1 MVKSRRAS
9 RRIIATLVLIWVAV
23 ATVVFAP
30 TVSAA
35 KDYGSLTATW
45 WQWVYAQ
52 PAIAVGTTNTN
63 PVLDTTGEYATA
75 GQPAGIG
82 PANKYF
88 FLAGTF
94 GGEVMRTVTVPPGK
108 ALFFPIFN
116 FEADNAVDPV
126 THFKVPELKAN
137 AKVQVDA
144 AIDLTATFDGAPVAF
159 FRSTSPVFDYTVPD
173 EDSIYEY
180 FGATGPQFTG
190 CIKPAVADGY
200 WAILPP
206 PTPGLHVLNFTAAS
220 SLTPFSLD
228 VTYQLTTS

>member
-1 MVKSRRAS
+1 MPNRPLLSE
-9 RRIIATLVLIWVAV
+9 RRIRIRCWTPPGIH
-23 ATVVFAP
+23 
-30 TVSAA
+30 
-35 KDYGSLTATW
+35 
-45 WQWVYAQ
+45 
-52 PAIAVGTTNTN
+52 
-63 PVLDTTGEYATA
+63 ATA

-116 FEADNAVDPV
+116 FEADDAVDPV

-144 AIDLTATFDGAPVAF
+144 AIDLTATFAAHPW
-159 FRSTSPVFDYTVPD
+159 RSSARRRQCSTTPCPTRTASR
-173 EDSIYEY
+173 S

-190 CIKPAVADGY
+190 RIKPAVADGY

-206 PTPGLHVLNFTAAS
+206 PTPGLHVLNFTAHRR
-220 SLTPFSLD
+220 
-228 VTYQLTTS
+228 